1 MNWRNFL
8 TEEKSQRLLSAAI
21 LMTLEKVANVCC
33 DQQIILSEEKNIF
46 LNHLHSSSDHDITQ
60 VFNLCRYQFERA
72 QTRNMSLQYAM
83 RLASQDRN
91 SPKFKEYQFLNFRLR
106 ELMSLCELLKF
117 ARNVAVHDFSERTDA
132 WSLCV
137 ASSFLRLTEIA
148 VLPKTPVVESVI
160 DELRQKLDDIIY
172 VKNSENITNN
182 IQEAPNNNDLILE
195 KLTSIEQVL
204 MKSSQSNELPSI
216 QPIELED
223 EPDEPI
229 LEDNTEQLIQEMITQ
244 EQLRQ
249 ELLKIRGFIQKEF
262 SEHAKWTGLESN
274 FLKSQ
279 TIEEIFD
286 LRPKLVADLIRNE
299 PTISEYNMRKE
310 IFDLQIEKF
319 QFSIDNLLERTVW
332 E

>member
-1 MNWRNFL
+1 M
-8 TEEKSQRLLSAAI
+8 
-21 LMTLEKVANVCC
+21 
-33 DQQIILSEEKNIF
+33 
-46 LNHLHSSSDHDITQ
+46 
-60 VFNLCRYQFERA
+60 
-72 QTRNMSLQYAM
+72 
-83 RLASQDRN
+83 
-91 SPKFKEYQFLNFRLR
+91 
-106 ELMSLCELLKF
+106 
-117 ARNVAVHDFSERTDA
+117 
-132 WSLCV
+132 
-137 ASSFLRLTEIA
+137 
-148 VLPKTPVVESVI
+148 I

-319 QFSIDNLLERTVW
+319 QFSIDTLLERTVW